1 MPRDLLNKYNLFNFK
16 FVFTLL
22 TTTNSL
28 ILSQKETTNAA
39 NADLEEPSAAGPDL
53 AGGHLL
59 VVLDHLHPPQTAGHQ
74 AHLALLARHRH
85 RQGVRHKDTAQLFVL
100 VLPRRSHLTVLQLRS
115 LRGPTHNLSHTHT
128 TCHT

>member
-1 MPRDLLNKYNLFNFK
+1 MPMPMY
-16 FVFTLL
+16 
-22 TTTNSL
+22 
-28 ILSQKETTNAA
+28 
-39 NADLEEPSAAGPDL
+39 LEEPSAAGPDL

-85 RQGVRHKDTAQLFVL
+85 RQGVRHKDTAQLFVQ

-115 LRGPTHNLSHTHT
+115 LRGPTHNLSHTHNLSYIT
-128 TCHT
+128 LTPQTIYKYNYITLFNNIWEKSEFRYSLQMM